1 MGFIK
6 IYILDKES
14 IQSSIIQE
22 RVYLMEFVCESCKI
36 GESGESGE
44 SCTKGGGGMGG
55 HESVILYSTG
65 CPRCIVLSKKLAQ
78 SGIPFTVVSD
88 VDKMIEMGFQTAPIL
103 SVNGKT
109 MEFGDAVRW
118 VNRNQK
124 IA

>member
-1 MGFIK
+1 
-6 IYILDKES
+6 
-14 IQSSIIQE
+14 
-22 RVYLMEFVCESCKI
+22 MEFVCESCKI
-36 GESGESGE
+36 GESGES
-44 SCTKGGGGMGG
+44 CTKEGTERKHG

-88 VDKMIEMGFQTAPIL
+88 ADEMIEMGFQTAPIL

-118 VNRNQK
+118 VNQNQK